1 MIEICG
7 AWNGNSK
14 AFNFGKLGN
23 RVKLFPIHSQNA
35 RFRNYREQKVSASV
49 PHLPSPGN
57 SPIFQFRSAMI
68 PVWFRFE
75 FREVW
80 IKEEFFEWFSSLSLR
95 FCEVQITFKFALPWP
110 SWWPDPNNLNEN
122 KFELYVSN
130 RGKSTKIIQKLKFLH
145 DYQMRKLK
153 SWWSIIDSKSEL
165 GITKLKN

>member
-1 MIEICG
+1 MPATLWNNRNGYRSVWKVGYFLSVSSAVDKVRDMIEICG

-80 IKEEFFEWFSSLSLR
+80 IKEEFFEWFSSLSLK
-95 FCEVQITFKFALPWP
+95 FCEVQITFKSALRWP
-110 SWWPDPNNLNEN
+110 S
-122 KFELYVSN
+122 
-130 RGKSTKIIQKLKFLH
+130 
-145 DYQMRKLK
+145 
-153 SWWSIIDSKSEL
+153 
-165 GITKLKN
+165 